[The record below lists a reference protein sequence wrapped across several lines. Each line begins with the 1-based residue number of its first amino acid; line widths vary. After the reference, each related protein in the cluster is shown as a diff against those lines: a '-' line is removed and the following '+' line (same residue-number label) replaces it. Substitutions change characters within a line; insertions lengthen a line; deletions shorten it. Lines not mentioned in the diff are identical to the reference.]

1 MNILVTG
8 ATGYIGSHTCV
19 ELLDAGYTVIGID
32 NFSNSKREVLDYM
45 EQITSKKITFYEG
58 DMTDGDFVERVF
70 ADNHIDCVI
79 HFAALKAVGESVEEP
94 ARYYNNN
101 INAVLRLCEAMERHD
116 VKKIIFS
123 SSACVYGAQE
133 QVPFLETFPV
143 TAVNPY
149 GRTKLMGEGILSDMA
164 VAHSDWSV
172 VILRY
177 FNPIGAHQSGLIGED
192 PQGIPNNLMPYIL
205 KVAIGEYPQLSIFG
219 DDYPTEDGT
228 CIRDYIHVVD
238 LAQGHVKAIEQT
250 TRANGVH
257 IYNLGIGRGVSV
269 KEIVAAFERVT
280 GVTIPNVIA
289 PRRSGDVPIMCAGVE
304 RAKTELDWVA
314 QRTLDD
320 MCRDS
325 WHFAQVRLRKS

>member
-19 ELLDAGYTVIGID
+19 ELLDAGYNVIGID
-32 NFSNSKREVLDYM
+32 NFSNSKPDVLDYM
-45 EQITSKKITFYEG
+45 EQITSKKIAFYEG
-58 DMTDGDFVERVF
+58 DVTDGSFVECVF
-70 ADNHIDCVI
+70 AENKIDCVI

-101 INAVLRLCEAMERHD
+101 INAVLRLCEAMERHE

-123 SSACVYGAQE
+123 SSACVYGVQE
-133 QVPFLETFPV
+133 KLPFLETFPV

-149 GRTKLMGEGILSDMA
+149 GRTKLMGERILSDMA
-164 VAHSDWSV
+164 VAHEDWSV

-177 FNPIGAHQSGLIGED
+177 FNPIGAHGSGLIGED

-205 KVAIGEYPQLSIFG
+205 KVAIGAYPALSIFG

-228 CIRDYIHVVD
+228 CIRDYIHVID
-238 LAQGHVKAIEQT
+238 LAQGHLKAIEQAM
-250 TRANGVH
+250 RATGVH

-269 KEIVAAFERVT
+269 KEIVETFERVT
-280 GVTIPNVIA
+280 GVTIPCVIA
-289 PRRSGDVPIMCAGVE
+289 PRRKGDVAIVYADVARAE
-304 RAKTELDWVA
+304 RELGWRWT
-314 QRTLDD
+314 RTIED